1 MLSRRAS
8 EQERVRTV
16 FFRGHQ
22 KKSSSELSPLRE
34 HRQRGIRDI
43 SFTERSTRVRLDHLF
58 PGAPQARETSGRL
71 LARAQHKSASEPS
84 PSQSTRRRARL
95 YHLSPGAVTRMAS
108 GSSSSKSTQKSAS
121 GPALSASTGGE
132 ASGPSASQSAAEEE
146 FVRNRLPQIAPE
158 EERIG
163 SSLLHG
169 NTRRNASA
177 PLLQASIS
185 RGTCINPLFQRAQ
198 EEECASH
205 PSFSKHQEEK
215 WARTISFREFQ
226 KKACPNHFPPRI
238 PEEKRVRT
246 AVSAPGRCAATR
258 RTCLHIKGSLR
269 QAEPEQIHQAGKAGA
284 PLLVRLTTRDS
295 NSVSSALG
303 VLRTLARLV
312 QTNFLA
318 LDHTGVTG
326 HIASLAQR
334 RTQGLII
341 VHQRTRNAMANS
353 TSLS

>member
-169 NTRRNASA
+169 NTRETRPPLSCKRASA
-177 PLLQASIS
+177 EERASTLSS
-185 RGTCINPLFQRAQ
+185 RERRKKSAPAIPPS
-198 EEECASH
+198 ASTRKKSGLE
-205 PSFSKHQEEK
+205 PSLSESSRRRPVQI
-215 WARTISFREFQ
+215 TSLREFQ
-226 KKACPNHFPPRI
+226 KKSA
-238 PEEKRVRT
+238 
-246 AVSAPGRCAATR
+246 SAPQSAHQVDAQQPAELAFTSKAVFGRRNQNRFTKQEKQER
-258 RTCLHIKGSLR
+258 RSWC
-269 QAEPEQIHQAGKAGA
+269 
-284 PLLVRLTTRDS
+284 V
-295 NSVSSALG
+295 
-303 VLRTLARLV
+303 
-312 QTNFLA
+312 
-318 LDHTGVTG
+318 
-326 HIASLAQR
+326 
-334 RTQGLII
+334 
-341 VHQRTRNAMANS
+341 
-353 TSLS
+353 

>member
-1 MLSRRAS
+1 VRLPSLLQQAPGRRVGSNHLFQRVPEEGLSKSLPSENSRR
-8 EQERVRTV
+8 
-16 FFRGHQ
+16 
-22 KKSSSELSPLRE
+22 
-34 HRQRGIRDI
+34 
-43 SFTERSTRVRLDHLF
+43 
-58 PGAPQARETSGRL
+58 
-71 LARAQHKSASEPS
+71 
-84 PSQSTRRRARL
+84 
-95 YHLSPGAVTRMAS
+95 
-108 GSSSSKSTQKSAS
+108 
-121 GPALSASTGGE
+121 
-132 ASGPSASQSAAEEE
+132 
-146 FVRNRLPQIAPE
+146 
-158 EERIG
+158 
-163 SSLLHG
+163 
-169 NTRRNASA
+169 
-177 PLLQASIS
+177 
-185 RGTCINPLFQRAQ
+185 TCIHPLFQRAQ